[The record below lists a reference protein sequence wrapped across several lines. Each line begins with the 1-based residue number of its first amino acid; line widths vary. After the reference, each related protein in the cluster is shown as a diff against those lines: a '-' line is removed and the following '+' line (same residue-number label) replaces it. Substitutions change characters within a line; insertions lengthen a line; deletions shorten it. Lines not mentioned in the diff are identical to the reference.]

1 MRVILI
7 IFITFVYLFAN
18 DTKEILKMIKILK
31 NRDFSYQEIVYIY
44 NPFVKNRVKEKK
56 METKQT
62 VTDEIEYKTSY
73 QLEAI
78 FQNRVRI
85 NNVWYKNG
93 DKLDKYII
101 IIGKNSVYL
110 KDKNR
115 LIRLK
120 RAMLIKVTK

>member
-18 DTKEILKMIKILK
+18 DSKEILKMIQILK

-44 NPFVKNRVKEKK
+44 NPFIKNRVKEKK

>member
-18 DTKEILKMIKILK
+18 DSKEILKMIQILK
-31 NRDFSYQEIVYIY
+31 NRDFTYQEIVYIY
-44 NPFVKNRVKEKK
+44 NPFIKNRVKEKK

>member
-62 VTDEIEYKTSY
+62 VTDLIEYKTTY

-78 FQNRVRI
+78 FQNKVKI

-101 IIGKNSVYL
+101 IIRKNAVYL
-110 KDKNR
+110 KDKDR
-115 LIRLK
+115 VIRLK

>member
-18 DTKEILKMIKILK
+18 DSKEILKMIQILK

-44 NPFVKNRVKEKK
+44 NPFIKNRVKEKK

-62 VTDEIEYKTSY
+62 VTDEIEYKTTY

-78 FQNRVRI
+78 FQNKVKI

>member
-1 MRVILI
+1 MRVVLI

-31 NRDFSYQEIVYIY
+31 NKDFSYQEIVYIY

-56 METKQT
+56 METKQR
-62 VTDEIEYKTSY
+62 VTDEIEYKMSY

-101 IIGKNSVYL
+101 IIRKNSVYL